1 MKESKFVKLYKKR
14 FKLKNKKQAEEK
26 IELFWNALFE
36 TLDTY
41 GKVTL
46 KDWGVFAKKKVA
58 PRKVSIPT
66 KEGYFYTEPKIVIKF
81 REGKGL
87 VKRINEKTEITE

>member
-26 IELFWNALFE
+26 IELFWNALVE

-46 KDWGVFAKKKVA
+46 KD
-58 PRKVSIPT
+58 
-66 KEGYFYTEPKIVIKF
+66 
-81 REGKGL
+81 
-87 VKRINEKTEITE
+87 